1 MGQRQEGV
9 GQDNQLSGIEVLKAY
24 RLHKCISCKGKTS
37 RGLCA
42 RCNASQVS
50 FVGALPW
57 TELPATSPSGG
68 SCLSTAARSYITH
81 NSLSSPLCAA
91 VSLFLSASMNS
102 HTALPAAP
110 PGCCITL
117 LLELREGGGSW
128 EENRTAVLVCFSWM
142 SFHSPSAAFSP
153 RSE

>member
-1 MGQRQEGV
+1 MGQKQEGV
-9 GQDNQLSGIEVLKAY
+9 GWDNQLSGIEGLKAY
-24 RLHKCISCKGKTS
+24 RLRKCIRCKGKRS

-42 RCNASQVS
+42 RCNTSQVS
-50 FVGALPW
+50 FAGAPLQRQLPAISPGGALCF
-57 TELPATSPSGG
+57 SS
-68 SCLSTAARSYITH
+68 AARSHVTR
-81 NSLSSPLCAA
+81 NSSLCAA
-91 VSLFLSASMNS
+91 ASLFLSASMNS

-128 EENRTAVLVCFSWM
+128 EEKRTAVLLCFSWM
-142 SFHSPSAAFSP
+142 SFRSPSAAFSP